1 MREGH
6 YQNKL
11 LLNYFSFVPKQL
23 IRPGVSLQMCYVFEK
38 FWRKILSSFIFLKT
52 CQLDSWYLR
61 GSIQLC
67 RDELSRL
74 IASPNR

>member
-23 IRPGVSLQMCYVFEK
+23 IRPGVSLQMCYVFENFGEK
-38 FWRKILSSFIFLKT
+38 SF
-52 CQLDSWYLR
+52 LR
-61 GSIQLC
+61 LC
-67 RDELSRL
+67 F
-74 IASPNR
+74 